1 MRTTFVIDDPLF
13 LSVKKLAAE
22 KGSSVSAVVGDALRE
37 FLNNQ
42 DREPEGSG
50 FRMPV
55 FDSGAQVTDSQPIEF
70 HRIEEDADFA
80 PFQR

>member
-37 FLNNQ
+37 FVSNQ
-42 DREPEGSG
+42 DRAPEGSG

-55 FDSGAQVTDSQPIEF
+55 FDGGAQVKDSQPIDF
-70 HRIEEDADFA
+70 HRLDEEGDFA